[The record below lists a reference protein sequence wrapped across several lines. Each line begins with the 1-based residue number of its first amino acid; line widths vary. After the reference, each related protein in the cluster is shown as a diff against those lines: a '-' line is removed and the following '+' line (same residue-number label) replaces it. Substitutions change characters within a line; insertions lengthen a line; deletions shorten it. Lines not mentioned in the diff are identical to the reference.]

1 MGKKANFQREYTQM
15 LNLHDCR
22 GQSKH
27 AVKMQK
33 LKEAKEQGILYE
45 PVRGI
50 YSSTTMQTY
59 KQACSLFSKYLR
71 ENHPEVKRFK
81 DGKKYIGEWLTT
93 LEASHSAW
101 TLTTYGMGLC
111 CAYDINKSDIGFKFP
126 KRKRENIIRSRD
138 GLSFRDSDLK
148 YRDAQIFCAGTGA
161 RRCGITRVRKDDI
174 RQREDGLYE
183 VFFREKN
190 NMTGWRLVLPEFQE
204 EILRIFNESPGYKM
218 QNGEM
223 RLFPK
228 FALPQELHS
237 YRALYCCKLYEYL
250 DQLHIYNTGEIY
262 HCRGDMKGLSFDKGV
277 LAECSSQMFHSR
289 LDVIVTNYL
298 YLFNK

>member
-1 MGKKANFQREYTQM
+1 M
-15 LNLHDCR
+15 LSSYDCR

-27 AVKMQK
+27 AVKLQK
-33 LKEAKEQGILYE
+33 LKEAKEQGIPYE

-71 ENHPEVKRFK
+71 ENHPEVKRYR
-81 DGKKYIGEWLTT
+81 DGQRYIGEWLST
-93 LEASHSAW
+93 LENSHSAW
-101 TLTTYGMGLC
+101 TLTTYAEGVC
-111 CAYDINKSDIGFKFP
+111 CSYNIQKASIDFKFP

-138 GLSFRDSDLK
+138 GLSFRDSELK
-148 YRDAQIFCAGTGA
+148 YSDARIFCAGTGA

-218 QNGEM
+218 PSGEI

-228 FALPQELHS
+228 SALPQELHS
-237 YRALYCCKLYEYL
+237 YRALYCCKLYEHL
-250 DQLHIYNTGEIY
+250 DQQHIYNTGEIY
-262 HCRGDMKGLSFDKGV
+262 HCRGDMNGLTFDKGV
-277 LAECSSQMFHSR
+277 LAECSKQMFHSR

-298 YLFNK
+298 YLFNR